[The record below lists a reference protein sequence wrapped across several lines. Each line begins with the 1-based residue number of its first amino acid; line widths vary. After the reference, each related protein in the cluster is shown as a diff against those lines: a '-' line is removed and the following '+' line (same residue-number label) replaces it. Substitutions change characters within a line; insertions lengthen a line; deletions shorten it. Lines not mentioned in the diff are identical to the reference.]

1 MKKLMEQIIKFG
13 FVGFL
18 CFFIDYGVMVFL
30 TEVFRIDY
38 LVSSG
43 ISFTVSVIVNY
54 ILSITFVFE
63 TDKDKNKLKEFVV
76 FVFLSVIGLG
86 INEACM
92 WLAVEAAGIYYMIS
106 KIGATAVVM
115 VYNDVLFRN
124 IYSFPL
130 PKEKISFGAGIG
142 KEYPFRKFAC
152 PCLWLARQI
161 LCIDAT
167 NDTSSPGCAKSLHGI
182 YTNMT
187 TLNHAHLRNYFACSE

>member
-76 FVFLSVIGLG
+76 FVFLSVIELG

-115 VYNDVLFRN
+115 VYNFVTRKIF
-124 IYSFPL
+124 I
-130 PKEKISFGAGIG
+130 EK
-142 KEYPFRKFAC
+142 K
-152 PCLWLARQI
+152 
-161 LCIDAT
+161 
-167 NDTSSPGCAKSLHGI
+167 
-182 YTNMT
+182 
-187 TLNHAHLRNYFACSE
+187 